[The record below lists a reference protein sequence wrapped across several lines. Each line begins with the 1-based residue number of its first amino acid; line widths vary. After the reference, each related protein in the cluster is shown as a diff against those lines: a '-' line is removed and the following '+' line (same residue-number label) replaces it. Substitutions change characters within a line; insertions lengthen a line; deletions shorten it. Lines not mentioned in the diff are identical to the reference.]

1 MEDVLDLYAE
11 PYDPRRPVVCFDEQP
26 VQLIAETRVPAPV
39 RPGQPARHDY
49 EYERKGTANIFLRV
63 EPLAGRRQAAVT
75 AHRTK
80 RDFALQ
86 MQQVVDVDY
95 PDTDRIRV
103 VLDNLNTHGPASLY
117 EAFAPAEAR
126 RLLRRLEFHYTP
138 KHASWL
144 NMAEIE
150 LSVLTGQC
158 LGRRIPDQQTL
169 EQETAAWE
177 ARRNRERATIHW
189 RFTVHDARTKLARL
203 YPAQS

>member
-39 RPGQPARHDY
+39 CRGQPAHQDY
-49 EYERKGTANIFLRV
+49 EYERKGTANIFMQV
-63 EPLAGRRQAAVT
+63 EPLAGRRHVAVT

-80 RDFALQ
+80 RDFARQ
-86 MQQVVDVDY
+86 MQQMVDVDY

-103 VLDNLNTHGPASLY
+103 VLYNLNTHGPASLY

-126 RLLRRLEFHYTP
+126 RLLRRLEFHFTP

-158 LGRRIPDQQTL
+158 LDRRIPDQQTL

-189 RFTVHDARTKLARL
+189 RFTVQDARTKLARL

>member
-26 VQLIAETRVPAPV
+26 VQFIAETRVPAPV
-39 RPGQPARHDY
+39 RPGQPAHHDY
-49 EYERKGTANIFLRV
+49 EYERKGTANIFMRV
-63 EPLAGRRQAAVT
+63 EPLAGRRHVAAT

-126 RLLRRLEFHYTP
+126 RLLRHLEFHYTP

-158 LGRRIPDQQTL
+158 LDRRIADQQTL
-169 EQETAAWE
+169 EAETAAWE

-189 RFTVHDARTKLARL
+189 RFTLQDARTKLVRL

>member
-26 VQLIAETRVPAPV
+26 VQLIAETRVPAPL
-39 RPGQPARHDY
+39 RPRQAARHDY
-49 EYERKGTANIFLRV
+49 EYERKGTANIFMRV
-63 EPLAGRRQAAVT
+63 EPLAGRRHVAVT
-75 AHRTK
+75 AQRTK

-86 MQQVVDVDY
+86 MRQVVDVDY
-95 PDTDRIRV
+95 SDADRVRV

-150 LSVLTGQC
+150 LSVLSGQC
-158 LGRRIPDQQTL
+158 LARRIADQQTL

-177 ARRNRERATIHW
+177 ARRNRERAGIHW
-189 RFTVHDARTKLARL
+189 RFTVQDARTKLARL